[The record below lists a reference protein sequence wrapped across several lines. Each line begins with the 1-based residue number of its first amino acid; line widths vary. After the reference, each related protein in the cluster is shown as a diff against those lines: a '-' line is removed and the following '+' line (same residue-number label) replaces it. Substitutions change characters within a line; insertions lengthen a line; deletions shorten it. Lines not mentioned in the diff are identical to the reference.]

1 MTAQEFDKLTAE
13 EKEQYLANAEAI
25 QKKQAEIAKD
35 EQGLAKMSM
44 KDFEGKINETVE
56 KMIKPMTKVDRK
68 FFAFP
73 GIGYVDGDVTPEGK
87 FDKTRKFLKALVG
100 GDVATSRQ
108 MSEEVRVKAN
118 LSEGVT
124 TAGGY
129 LVPEEFKA
137 EILRLAP
144 LYGVIRANS
153 RMIPMAYDIINI
165 PAAGATNQSAIWTN
179 EAAQILQTN
188 PNFDQVTLTIKKL
201 AAIPKVTNELLADAN
216 VEVIRYLAELIAEAF
231 AKGED
236 NQGFRGTGSPFI
248 GVCQSTG
255 SPSRAVC
262 ASTINSLSYPDLIAV
277 TGDIYTNAVAGAKFY
292 LHRSVIA
299 MIKAITT
306 TTGAPLFP
314 AGMNDIFGFPLV
326 AAEAL
331 LSVSECG
338 GSTEATCFGV
348 FGDLRRGYAMG
359 ERGSITMAISTEAT
373 VDSDNLF
380 EKDMVAL
387 RAIERVA
394 MGVLLPSCW
403 VKLTT

>member
-1 MTAQEFDKLTAE
+1 MKREEFDKLTAE

-25 QKKQAEIAKD
+25 QKKQDEIAKS
-35 EQGLAKMSM
+35 EEGLSKMSM
-44 KDFEGKINETVE
+44 KDFENKVGETIE
-56 KMIKPMTKVDRK
+56 KLIKPMTKADRK
-68 FFAFP
+68 FFVFP
-73 GIGYVDGDVTPEGK
+73 GIGKDGQDDISSEGK
-87 FDKTRKFLKALVG
+87 FDKTKRFLKALVG
-100 GDVATSRQ
+100 GDVQVARE
-108 MSEEVRVKAN
+108 MSNEVRVKAN
-118 LSEGVT
+118 LSEGST
-124 TAGGY
+124 TGGGY

-144 LYGVIRANS
+144 VYGVIRQNS

-231 AKGED
+231 AKEED
-236 NQGFRGTGSPFI
+236 NQGFLGIGSPFI
-248 GVCQSTG
+248 GVAESTG
-255 SPSRAVC
+255 SPARAVC
-262 ASTINSLSYPDLIAV
+262 AATINSLSYPDLIAV
-277 TGDIYTNAVAGAKFY
+277 TGDIYANAISGAKFY

-326 AAEAL
+326 SCEAL
-331 LSVSECG
+331 RSVSTMG
-338 GSTEATCFGV
+338 ASDGTCFGV

-359 ERGSITMAISTEAT
+359 ERGSITMAMSTEAT

-394 MGVLLPSCW
+394 MGVLLPSYW

>member
-1 MTAQEFDKLTAE
+1 MKNEDFEKFTPQ
-13 EKEQYLANAEAI
+13 EKEQYLANAEAL
-25 QKKQAEIAKD
+25 QKKQEAIANS
-35 EQGLAKMSM
+35 ENGLSKMSM
-44 KDFEGKINETVE
+44 KDFDNKIKETVE
-56 KMIKPMTKVDRK
+56 NMLKPMTKVDRK
-68 FFAFP
+68 HFAFP
-73 GIGYVDGDVTPEGK
+73 GIGKVEDGDGAEVK
-87 FDKTRKFLKALVG
+87 YAKTKRFFKALIG
-100 GDVATSRQ
+100 GDVQVARD
-108 MSEEVRVKAN
+108 MHEEVRVKAN
-118 LSEGVT
+118 LSEGSVT
-124 TAGGY
+124 GGGY

-153 RMIPMAYDIINI
+153 RMIPMKYDILNI

-201 AAIPKVTNELLADAN
+201 AAIPKVTNELLQDAD
-216 VEVIRYLAELIAEAF
+216 VSVVQYLAELIAEAF
-231 AKGED
+231 AKAED
-236 NQGFRGTGSPFI
+236 AQGFQGIGSPFI
-248 GVCQSTG
+248 GVTQSTG

-262 ASTINSLSYPDLIAV
+262 ASTISSLSYPDLIAV
-277 TGDIYTNAVAGAKFY
+277 TGDIYANALSGAKFY

-314 AGMNDIFGFPLV
+314 AGLTDIFGFPLV
-326 AAEAL
+326 STEAVF
-331 LSVSECG
+331 SVSDCG
-338 GSTEATCFGV
+338 GSTAATCFGV
-348 FGDLRRGYAMG
+348 FGDLRKGYAMG
-359 ERGSITMAISTEAT
+359 ERGSITMAMSSEAT

-394 MGVLLPSCW
+394 MGVLLPSYW